1 MESVLKPSLI
11 FDLLCLVLVLVVAS
25 RHAHKGLLS
34 TIVDGVGTLV
44 SLAGAWLVSGWASPQ
59 IFTQWFAP
67 GLSEQVAT
75 QLGQGGALNLDHL
88 ISEVAGFLPPS
99 VVQAVID
106 PIRAQLESAF
116 SGGVEQMTQT
126 LMDSVIGPLIQPI
139 ITGVVFFLV
148 FVALRMLVSILA
160 NMLTHVNGIP
170 LIGAANKSLGFV
182 AGVAVGLLYLFLT
195 LCAVW
200 FLIAITGGQLPY
212 LDDALLTGSIF
223 YRIFGA
229 INPFTV

>member
-1 MESVLKPSLI
+1 MESVVKPSLI

-44 SLAGAWLVSGWASPQ
+44 SLAGAWLVSGWAAPQ
-59 IFTQWFAP
+59 IFSQWFAP
-67 GLSEQVAT
+67 GLSAQVEGY
-75 QLGQGGALNLDHL
+75 LSQGGGVNLDS
-88 ISEVAGFLPPS
+88 IIGEVAGFLPPS
-99 VVQAVID
+99 VVQSVIE
-106 PIRAQLESAF
+106 PMRAQLEAAF
-116 SGGVEQMTQT
+116 AGGAEQMTQT
-126 LMDSVIGPLIQPI
+126 LMDSVIGPLLQPI
-139 ITGVVFFLV
+139 VTSVVFFLV

-182 AGVAVGLLYLFLT
+182 AGLAVGLLYLFLT
-195 LCAVW
+195 LCGIW
-200 FLIAITGGQLPY
+200 LLISITGGQLPY

>member
-1 MESVLKPSLI
+1 MQAVHIPSLI
-11 FDLLCLVLVLVVAS
+11 FDLCCLALVLVVAS
-25 RHAHKGLLS
+25 RHAHKGMLATL
-34 TIVDGVGTLV
+34 VDGVGTLA
-44 SLAGAWLVSGWASPQ
+44 SLIGAWLVSGWAAPQ
-59 IFTQWFAP
+59 IFTRWFAP
-67 GLSEQVAT
+67 GLSQQVST

-88 ISEVAGFLPPS
+88 IGEVAGFLPPS

-106 PIRAQLESAF
+106 PIRAQLEGAF
-116 SGGVEQMTQT
+116 SGSVEQMTQT
-126 LMDSVIGPLIQPI
+126 LMDSVIGPLVQPI
-139 ITGVVFFLV
+139 VTGVVFFLT
-148 FVALRMLVSILA
+148 FVALRMLVSILV

-170 LIGAANKSLGFV
+170 LIGAANKGLGFL
-182 AGVAVGLLYLFLT
+182 AGVAVGLLYLFLV